1 MFNNKVQEI
10 AGAYLNLLLFESTVN
25 LGTTGL
31 SDSQLECWS
40 LEISDARLSGASP
53 MMISMFDYPLTP
65 IVIPF
70 QVNVF

>member
-40 LEISDARLSGASP
+40 LEISDARQRQAIRS
-53 MMISMFDYPLTP
+53 ISDDDQH
-65 IVIPF
+65 V
-70 QVNVF
+70 